1 MQILVFLFKAS
12 CFDIVLQNA
21 MTCRHLTGW
30 SVQIHFGITVYS
42 KTVSGNVTLH
52 MTETQLNAIHL
63 AITNTV
69 LMEITSVQ
77 ATELQTVYNTENQ
90 WFSNL
95 QANYHV
101 WSNLEL
107 PANHDNIP
115 SIFNTK
121 ITTSSTN
128 TQWHTV
134 VWLKWI
140 FLSVRLFML
149 LKRLL
154 VSWLAFCRSNIKI
167 TK

>member
-1 MQILVFLFKAS
+1 MFLFKAS
-12 CFDIVLQNA
+12 CFDIMLQNA
-21 MTCRHLTGW
+21 MTCRHLSGW

-63 AITNTV
+63 AKTNTV
-69 LMEITSVQ
+69 LMEITLVQ
-77 ATELQTVYNTENQ
+77 ANELQTVYNTENQ

-107 PANHDNIP
+107 PANHDNIS

-128 TQWHTV
+128 THNGILWFDYS
-134 VWLKWI
+134 W
-140 FLSVRLFML
+140 RLFIL

-154 VSWLAFCRSNIKI
+154 GSWFAFCRSNIKI